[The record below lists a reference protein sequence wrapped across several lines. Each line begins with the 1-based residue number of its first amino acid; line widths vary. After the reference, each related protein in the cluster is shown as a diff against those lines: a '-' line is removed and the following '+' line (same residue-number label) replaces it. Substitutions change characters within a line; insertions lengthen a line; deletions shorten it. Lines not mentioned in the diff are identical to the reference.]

1 MDQNKDED
9 EKILNNILEELQGGL
24 EGFSNELKFDRT
36 CVMITILFILLF
48 IYKKEVIEFFK

>member
-9 EKILNNILEELQGGL
+9 EKILNNILE
-24 EGFSNELKFDRT
+24 ELKFDRT

>member
-24 EGFSNELKFDRT
+24 EGFSNELKFDTSRS
-36 CVMITILFILLF
+36 
-48 IYKKEVIEFFK
+48 FFCKGT